1 MSVKSETVIKYTR
14 HNFVKFN
21 ESKNTL
27 FMKQLVR
34 LFLVAVFAG
43 ATTLGGYKY
52 FIEEETTTFSPQ
64 ENAPNFIPT
73 SFAATSSGINLDLT
87 GAAEKTIHAVVHVK
101 NTTFSKQPTN
111 VMEYY
116 NGGGRTREIVGSGS
130 GVIIS
135 PDGYIITNNHV
146 IDGATQLQVTLNNNE
161 IYEAELIGTDPKTDI
176 ALIKIESDEEL
187 PFVTFGDSNDLKV
200 GEWVLAVGNP
210 FNLTSTVT
218 AGIISAKG
226 RDLNEFD
233 GNPQSFIQ
241 TDAAVN
247 RGNSGGALVNIKGEL
262 IGINTAISS
271 ETGSYVGYSFA
282 VPSNNAKKVIEDI
295 MEFGDVQKGILGIRG
310 SNLNS
315 KSAIEY
321 GVEETQGVYVAE
333 IEKGSGADKGG
344 IQERDIIKQI
354 DGLTVTKF
362 SDLTGYLG
370 SKRPGEVVQVTVMRD
385 GREKTIPVTLV
396 KLETYEVESLGLE
409 VKNASTTD
417 LRDRDVEHGVI
428 VTKALTRAIAKYDLT
443 GVLITEIND
452 EKVSS
457 IDDVKDIMAN
467 RDFNSPIK
475 MTFKKQNGEL
485 NTFIFR

>member
-1 MSVKSETVIKYTR
+1 MSVKSETALKYTR
-14 HNFVKFN
+14 LFFVKFN

-52 FIEEETTTFSPQ
+52 FIEEETATFTSQ
-64 ENAPNFIPT
+64 ENPPSFIPT
-73 SFAATSSGINLDLT
+73 NFSSNTSPIDMDFT

-111 VMEYY
+111 AMEYFS
-116 NGGGRTREIVGSGS
+116 GGGRTRESVGSGS

-146 IDGATQLQVTLNNNE
+146 IDKATQLEVTLNNNK
-161 IYEAELIGTDPKTDI
+161 IYQAELIGTDPKTDI

-187 PFVTFGDSNDLKV
+187 PFVTFGDSNDLKI

-218 AGIISAKG
+218 AGIVSAKA

-247 RGNSGGALVNIKGEL
+247 RGNSGGALVNINGEL

-282 VPSNNAKKVIEDI
+282 VPSNNARKVIEDI
-295 MEFGDVQKGILGIRG
+295 MEFGDVQQGILGIRG
-310 SNLNS
+310 GNLNS

-321 GVEETQGVYVAE
+321 GVVETQGVYVAG
-333 IEKGSGADKGG
+333 IEKGSGADIGG
-344 IQERDIIKQI
+344 IQERDIINQI
-354 DGLTVTKF
+354 DGISVRKF

-370 SKRPGEVVQVTVMRD
+370 SKRPGEVVQVTVMRN
-385 GREKTIPVTLV
+385 GSEKIIPVTLV
-396 KLETYEVESLGLE
+396 KLETYEIASLGLE
-409 VKNASTTD
+409 VKNASKTD
-417 LRDRDVEHGVI
+417 LRERDVSHGVI
-428 VTKALTRAIAKYDLT
+428 VTKALTRAIAQYNLN
-443 GVLITEIND
+443 GVLITKIND

-467 RDFNSPIK
+467 RNFNSPIK
-475 MTFKKQNGEL
+475 MTFKKENGEL

>member
-1 MSVKSETVIKYTR
+1 MSVKKETVLKYTR
-14 HNFVKFN
+14 LIMVELN

-27 FMKQLVR
+27 VMKQLVR
-34 LFLVAVFAG
+34 LFLVALFAG

-52 FIEEETTTFSPQ
+52 FIEEETATFTSQ
-64 ENAPNFIPT
+64 ENSSSFIPT
-73 SFAATSSGINLDLT
+73 NFSSTSNPMDFDFT

-111 VMEYY
+111 VMEYFS
-116 NGGGRTREIVGSGS
+116 GGARTSETVGSGS

-146 IDGATQLQVTLNNNE
+146 IDKATQLEVTLNNNK
-161 IYEAELIGTDPKTDI
+161 IYQAALIGTDPKTDI
-176 ALIKIESDEEL
+176 ALIKIESDEKL
-187 PFVTFGDSNDLKV
+187 PFVPFGDSNDIKI

-218 AGIISAKG
+218 AGIVSAKA

-247 RGNSGGALVNIKGEL
+247 RGNSGGALVNINGEL

-282 VPSNNAKKVIEDI
+282 VPSNNARKVIEDI
-295 MEFGDVQKGILGIRG
+295 MEFGDVQQGILGIRG
-310 SNLNS
+310 GNLNS
-315 KSAIEY
+315 KSAMEY
-321 GVEETQGVYVAE
+321 GVEETQGVYVAG

-344 IQERDIIKQI
+344 IQERDIINQI
-354 DGLTVTKF
+354 DGLSVTKF

-370 SKRPGEVVQVTVMRD
+370 SKRPGEVVQVTVVRN
-385 GREKTIPVTLV
+385 GSEKTIPVTLV
-396 KLETYEVESLGLE
+396 KLETYEIDSLGLE
-409 VKNASTTD
+409 VKNASATD
-417 LRDRDVEHGVI
+417 LRDRDVANGVI
-428 VTKALTRAIAKYDLT
+428 VTKALTRDIAQYKLT
-443 GVLITEIND
+443 GVLITKIND
-452 EKVSS
+452 KKVSS

-467 RDFNSPIK
+467 RDFKSPIK